1 MVHWL
6 TSVKFVR
13 FLAVYLVYE
22 HSFSIEYVNKS
33 LLTYALPIPFRQ
45 LVSLTIKNLNTNI
58 NNVEQLLLLTP
69 ALVYLKLIGTGN
81 FLDGNRWEQFIQKN
95 LSLLNKFDFLFDE
108 ILDGEEDF
116 PDIESII
123 TSFRTTFWLEN
134 KKWFVICEFTMAS
147 PQQIR
152 LYSIPLCISS
162 LNYEFESEKISLS
175 IFPGIFD
182 NNASITDNI
191 NTIMINFKEFVSTKH
206 TQKVTM
212 NIIYFWF
219 V

>member
-1 MVHWL
+1 
-6 TSVKFVR
+6 
-13 FLAVYLVYE
+13 
-22 HSFSIEYVNKS
+22 
-33 LLTYALPIPFRQ
+33 
-45 LVSLTIKNLNTNI
+45 LTIKNLNTNI

-134 KKWFVICEFTMAS
+134 KK
-147 PQQIR
+147 
-152 LYSIPLCISS
+152 
-162 LNYEFESEKISLS
+162 
-175 IFPGIFD
+175 
-182 NNASITDNI
+182 
-191 NTIMINFKEFVSTKH
+191 
-206 TQKVTM
+206 
-212 NIIYFWF
+212 
-219 V
+219 